1 MSGYKM
7 TYQPKGFRSSM
18 GGGDETV
25 LSDRAAGRGRTADT
39 VRLSIGGVAPPLSVN
54 DTLSIS
60 VSK

>member
-1 MSGYKM
+1 M
-7 TYQPKGFRSSM
+7 TYQPKGFRSST